1 MDPSALP
8 AVVPRLLVMDL
19 LILGSSF
26 FAGSETSLFSLSRV
40 TRQRLVPCF
49 SSNDQAVVKLLR
61 DPRRL
66 IVTILVGNELINVTF
81 SSLAATAVKDLLP
94 HVGEVGLILCTTGVT
109 VPLLLLIGEITP
121 KSIALRV
128 AEKWA

>member
-1 MDPSALP
+1 MDLSALP
-8 AVVPRLLVMDL
+8 AVVPRLLVMGL

-40 TRQRLVPCF
+40 TRERLVRSL

-81 SSLAATAVKDLLP
+81 SSPAAPAVNDPLP
-94 HVGEVGLILCTTGVT
+94 HVGAAGLV
-109 VPLLLLIGEITP
+109 
-121 KSIALRV
+121 
-128 AEKWA
+128 